1 MQIGYIGAGLMST
14 PMIENLLDDGHE
26 VTVWNR
32 TAAKAEALVV
42 HGAKFAAEAAGVCS
56 PHGLVMSC
64 LADDAALEAVFE
76 DGSVLQALGSGGIH
90 LSMST
95 VSAAC
100 AARLAER
107 HGDLGV
113 AYLAVPI
120 CGRPDAVKARR
131 QSFLIAGDA
140 RAKAR
145 VTGTLEALG
154 RRVFDFG
161 EDPTAANVAK
171 INFNFLIVSA
181 VEAMAEAFAVI
192 EKSGLDVEAFHEMII
207 GTAFGCPL
215 YEGYGRQL
223 HQQAWDAA
231 GFRLALGLKD
241 VKLVGE
247 TAAKCGARMRLGE
260 LLLNRFES
268 AVANGLSDKDWTAI
282 AEEIR
287 ADAGL

>member
-1 MQIGYIGAGLMST
+1 MST

-42 HGAKFAAEAAGVCS
+42 HGAKFVAEAAGVCS
-56 PHGLVMSC
+56 PHGLIMSC

-76 DGSVLQALGSGGIH
+76 DGSVLQALESGGIH

-100 AARLAER
+100 AARLAEW

-140 RAKAR
+140 RAKTR
-145 VTGTLEALG
+145 VAGTLEALG

-181 VEAMAEAFAVI
+181 VEAMAEAFAII

-223 HQQAWDAA
+223 HQQEWDVA

-247 TAAKCGARMRLGE
+247 TAAECGARMRLGE

>member
-1 MQIGYIGAGLMST
+1 MKIGYIGAGLMST

-42 HGAKFAAEAAGVCS
+42 HGAKFVAEAAGVCS
-56 PHGLVMSC
+56 PHGLIMSC

-100 AARLAER
+100 AARLAEW

-131 QSFLIAGDA
+131 QSFLIAGDV
-140 RAKAR
+140 RAKTR
-145 VTGTLEALG
+145 VAGTLEALG

-181 VEAMAEAFAVI
+181 VEAMAEAFAII

-223 HQQAWDAA
+223 HQQEWDVA

-247 TAAKCGARMRLGE
+247 TAAECGARMRLGE

>member
-1 MQIGYIGAGLMST
+1 MSRLTRCFCVFLGA
-14 PMIENLLDDGHE
+14 LLPIWIASAPSANG
-26 VTVWNR
+26 
-32 TAAKAEALVV
+32 AAPLRIALVPIANPERLIDGV
-42 HGAKFAAEAAGVCS
+42 RPAMKF
-56 PHGLVMSC
+56 
-64 LADDAALEAVFE
+64 LEKEMGRKIRYFIT
-76 DGSVLQALGSGGIH
+76 LNY
-90 LSMST
+90 
-95 VSAAC
+95 SA
-100 AARLAER
+100 
-107 HGDLGV
+107 
-113 AYLAVPI
+113 
-120 CGRPDAVKARR
+120 
-131 QSFLIAGDA
+131 
-140 RAKAR
+140 
-145 VTGTLEALG
+145 
-154 RRVFDFG
+154 
-161 EDPTAANVAK
+161 
-171 INFNFLIVSA
+171 A

-247 TAAKCGARMRLGE
+247 TAAECGARMRLGE

>member
-1 MQIGYIGAGLMST
+1 MKIGYIGAGLMST

-120 CGRPDAVKARR
+120 CGRPEAVKARR
-131 QSFLIAGDA
+131 QSFLIAGDV
-140 RAKAR
+140 RAKTRGA
-145 VTGTLEALG
+145 GTLEALG

-181 VEAMAEAFAVI
+181 VEAMAEAFAII

-223 HQQAWDAA
+223 HQQAWDVA

-247 TAAKCGARMRLGE
+247 TAAECGARMRLGE

>member
-32 TAAKAEALVV
+32 TAAKAEALVA
-42 HGAKFAAEAAGVCS
+42 HGAKFAPEAAAVCS
-56 PHGLVMSC
+56 PGGLVMSC

-76 DGSVLQALGSGGIH
+76 DGSVLQALGPGGIH
-90 LSMST
+90 ASMST
-95 VSAAC
+95 ISAAC

-107 HGDLGV
+107 HGDLGIV
-113 AYLAVPI
+113 YLAAPI

-131 QSFLIAGDA
+131 QSFLLAGDA
-140 RAKAR
+140 SAKAR
-145 VTGTLEALG
+145 VIGTLEALG

-161 EDPTAANVAK
+161 EDPTAANVVK

-192 EKSGLDVEAFHEMII
+192 EKSGLDVAAFHEMII

-223 HQQAWDAA
+223 QQQAWDVA

-241 VKLVGE
+241 VKLVAE
-247 TAAKCGARMRLGE
+247 TAAACGARMRLGE
-260 LLLNRFES
+260 LLLKRFET
-268 AVANGLSDKDWTAI
+268 AVANGLSDKDWTAV

-287 ADAGL
+287 AEAGL

>member
-1 MQIGYIGAGLMST
+1 
-14 PMIENLLDDGHE
+14 LLDDGHE

-95 VSAAC
+95 ISAAC
-100 AARLAER
+100 AARQAKR

-140 RAKAR
+140 AAKAR
-145 VTGTLEALG
+145 VLGTLEALG

-161 EDPTAANVAK
+161 EDPSAANVAK
-171 INFNFLIVSA
+171 ISFNFLIVSA
-181 VEAMAEAFAVI
+181 VEAMAEVFAVI
-192 EKSGLDVEAFHEMII
+192 EKSGLDVETFHEMII

-223 HQQAWDAA
+223 HQQAWDVA

-241 VKLVGE
+241 VKLVAE
-247 TAAKCGARMRLGE
+247 TAAACGARMRLGE

-268 AVANGLSDKDWTAI
+268 AVAKGLSDKDWTAI

-287 ADAGL
+287 AEAGL

>member
-1 MQIGYIGAGLMST
+1 MKIGYIGAGLMST

-42 HGAKFAAEAAGVCS
+42 HGAKFVAEAAGVCS
-56 PHGLVMSC
+56 PHGLIMSC

-100 AARLAER
+100 AARLAEW

-140 RAKAR
+140 RAKTR
-145 VTGTLEALG
+145 VAGTLEALG

-181 VEAMAEAFAVI
+181 VEAMAEAFAII
-192 EKSGLDVEAFHEMII
+192 EKSGLDVKAFHEMII

-223 HQQAWDAA
+223 HQQEWDVA

-247 TAAKCGARMRLGE
+247 TAAECGARMRLGE